1 MYLTAVLGSMLGVMT
16 AACRAPT
23 EPVALTTEG
32 RAPAV
37 PVSAPVGQRL
47 AALAHLAQG
56 EWHVAI
62 ANGSQQ
68 RDVWTWGPGRH
79 ALTSVTSNSEGTRQA
94 TFGSFRVIYH
104 HPQRDEL
111 AVLALSG
118 TALIQRGTLTPL
130 EGLDLRFD
138 MTLFYD
144 QAQFAWAAPHTR
156 RISSVWTF
164 DTPTR
169 YVNHWIEDDG
179 QPVAPATTAWA
190 YARHDDITHL
200 PNSATEPPE
209 RVAHL
214 RAIQPFLERTWTT
227 GATRTTFAW
236 IPYSEAIVMRTLDAQ
251 TQAPIA
257 ETFFYAHPHTK
268 TIHTL
273 TIHDTGAIDEGTAST
288 DAAAVVIH
296 AQRADHD
303 TTTLVEQRLEQVSAD
318 ALRIQTWAIADSA
331 RTLLTNTIHRAAPR

>member
-1 MYLTAVLGSMLGVMT
+1 MHHSTIRAYTYAIAALVCAPS
-16 AACRAPT
+16 AACRTRA
-23 EPVALTTEG
+23 EPVA
-32 RAPAV
+32 R
-37 PVSAPVGQRL
+37 PVGQHL

-56 EWHVAI
+56 EWRTDI

-79 ALTSVTSNSEGTRQA
+79 ALTSITSNSEGTNQA
-94 TFGSFRVIYH
+94 TFGSFRAIYH

-118 TALIQRGTLTPL
+118 PALIQVGTLTPL

-144 QAQFAWAAPHTR
+144 QAKFAWAAPPMR

-164 DTPTR
+164 DAPTR

-179 QPVAPATTAWA
+179 QPVPPSTTAWS
-190 YARHDDITHL
+190 YARHDEVTPL
-200 PNSATEPPE
+200 PASATEPPA
-209 RVAHL
+209 RVEHL
-214 RAIQPFLERTWTT
+214 RAFLPFLERAWTT
-227 GATRTTFAW
+227 DATRTTFAW
-236 IPYSEAIVMRTLDAQ
+236 IPYSEAIVMRTID
-251 TQAPIA
+251 TRTRAPIA
-257 ETFFYAHPHTK
+257 ETFFYAHPHAK

-288 DAAAVVIH
+288 DAAAIVIH
-296 AQRADHD
+296 ARRADHA
-303 TTTLVEQRLEQVSAD
+303 TTTRVEQRLEQASAETIH
-318 ALRIQTWAIADSA
+318 IQTWAIAGTA
-331 RTLLTNTIHRAAPR
+331 RTPLADTTHRAAPR